1 MAMTLVKK
9 TADYRIFKR
18 GDERY
23 AVQDGSGKPING
35 EEKVNILLA
44 ESLITVSVPAA
55 PEAEPEA
62 EGEAE
67 AEAEAP
73 AEEATE

>member
-23 AVQDGSGKPING
+23 AVQDGRGKPING
-35 EEKVNILLA
+35 EEKVNILVA
-44 ESLITVSVPAA
+44 ESLITVSVPSA
-55 PEAEPEA
+55 PEPESEAEP
-62 EGEAE
+62 
-67 AEAEAP
+67 EAEAP
-73 AEEATE
+73 AEEAAEASE

>member
-23 AVQDGSGKPING
+23 AVQDGRGKPING
-35 EEKVNILLA
+35 EEKVNILVA
-44 ESLITVSVPAA
+44 ESLITVSVPSA
-55 PEAEPEA
+55 PEP
-62 EGEAE
+62 
-67 AEAEAP
+67 EAEAP
-73 AEEATE
+73 AEEAAEASE

>member
-23 AVQDGSGKPING
+23 AVQDAAGKSVNG
-35 EEKVNILLA
+35 EEKVNVLLA
-44 ESLITVSVPAA
+44 ESLITVSAPSAPE

-62 EGEAE
+62 EASTEEA
-67 AEAEAP
+67 AEAP
-73 AEEATE
+73 EE